1 LFSEILSS
9 QGAGDSIVDKGN
21 IANVGQSA
29 ANERPKRKITMPKH
43 LEDFITMRMPNS
55 VRRS

>member
-1 LFSEILSS
+1 
-9 QGAGDSIVDKGN
+9 VDKGN
-21 IANVGQSA
+21 IADVGQSA

-43 LEDFITMRMPNS
+43 LEDFITMGMPNS